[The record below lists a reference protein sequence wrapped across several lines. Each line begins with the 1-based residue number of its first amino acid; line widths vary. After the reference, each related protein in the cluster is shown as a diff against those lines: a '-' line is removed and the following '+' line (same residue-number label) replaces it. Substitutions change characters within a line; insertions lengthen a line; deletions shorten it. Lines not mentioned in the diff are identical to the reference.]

1 MAEPK
6 NIADMVRVMNA
17 SIERPIPRE
26 NVVEATKDD
35 ELGELCEGD
44 PSRLDPIGSPFVV
57 FSMKRMEHLLSF
69 SLLIGISTSLTAQ
82 EIQFDPGNWRTDRL
96 EQQQRSV
103 VLLENMER
111 VDSMLVMLVEKFVKD
126 IPNGAYHEFFPNGNI
141 RIKGTLDGYND
152 DGTLRKT
159 GEWREWDADGI
170 VIREETYE

>member
-1 MAEPK
+1 
-6 NIADMVRVMNA
+6 
-17 SIERPIPRE
+17 
-26 NVVEATKDD
+26 
-35 ELGELCEGD
+35 
-44 PSRLDPIGSPFVV
+44 
-57 FSMKRMEHLLSF
+57 MKRMEHLLSF

-111 VDSMLVMLVEKFVKD
+111 VDSMFTENLATGELDLVIQRYPLARYEYYPDGAMQRRIDIGQRHVTDTMFVEQVSTGEMVMLVEKFVKD